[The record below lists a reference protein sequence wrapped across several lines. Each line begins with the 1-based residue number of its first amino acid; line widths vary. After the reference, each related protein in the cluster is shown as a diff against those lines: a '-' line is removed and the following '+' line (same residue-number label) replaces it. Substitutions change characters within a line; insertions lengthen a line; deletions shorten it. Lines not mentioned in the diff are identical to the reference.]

1 MVICLINVL
10 AIYASRCKVPHH
22 PSADDIHCDK
32 EKQSNEADIDQEHYA
47 SLNIQEEQNIYGLTD
62 TQEPFYNVL
71 ESSVS
76 DDEIIYQNYGS
87 IAEGPVDDGVEPV
100 YNVLEEPDLEG
111 SESADNYGA
120 ISEEGPVDDGVE
132 PVYNVL
138 EEPDVEGSESADNYG
153 AISEE
158 GPVDDGVEPVYNVL
172 EEPDVEGSESAD
184 NYGAISEDGPVYVNT
199 LERSYQDGEGPNFD
213 SESGTDEPIYNVVD
227 EDSYPTV
234 SPDEDSFVTK
244 EFVKS
249 VLKKI
254 ETESK

>member
-1 MVICLINVL
+1 MVICLINFL
-10 AIYASRCKVPHH
+10 AIYASRCNVPHH
-22 PSADDIHCDK
+22 PSADETHCDK
-32 EKQSNEADIDQEHYA
+32 EKQSNEADIDQDHYA

-62 TQEPFYNVL
+62 TQEPFYNVP
-71 ESSVS
+71 EDPVS
-76 DDEIIYQNYGS
+76 DDDIIYQNYGS
-87 IAEGPVDDGVEPV
+87 LVEGPANDGVEPV

-111 SESADNYGA
+111 SECADH
-120 ISEEGPVDDGVE
+120 
-132 PVYNVL
+132 
-138 EEPDVEGSESADNYG
+138 YG

>member
-32 EKQSNEADIDQEHYA
+32 EKQSNEADTDQDHYA

-71 ESSVS
+71 EDPVS
-76 DDEIIYQNYGS
+76 DDDIIYQNYGS
-87 IAEGPVDDGVEPV
+87 IVEGPVDDGVEPV

-111 SESADNYGA
+111 TECADHYGA
-120 ISEEGPVDDGVE
+120 ISEEGPVDD
-132 PVYNVL
+132 
-138 EEPDVEGSESADNYG
+138 D
-153 AISEE
+153 
-158 GPVDDGVEPVYNVL
+158 VEPVYNVL